1 MFCASCFYG
10 GGDSLDLVNTDSN
23 VLTSGLENEE
33 EVEEKIHQNE
43 EISEDNSP
51 NSKVT
56 AKLMDINNRQR
67 QRLTDEFDK
76 LKSSTVKE
84 MQRSKQ
90 LLASLKTL
98 RDVETGAGFK
108 RKDKDKDL
116 KDDSTD
122 DQSDLDKT
130 IKTLEESIN
139 RFELQIKLDYFVIF
153 LLNLC
158 IFWKE
163 HF

>member
-1 MFCASCFYG
+1 M
-10 GGDSLDLVNTDSN
+10 
-23 VLTSGLENEE
+23 LTSGLENEE